1 MGFMDKMKDLVGIT
15 DEYEDDY
22 DITQD
27 EIDAYKNEL
36 NRAAAAAALTI
47 PIPQCKE

>member
-22 DITQD
+22 DITQE
-27 EIDAYKNEL
+27 EIDG
-36 NRAAAAAALTI
+36 
-47 PIPQCKE
+47 